1 MAKIQQSALAE
12 AINQFNDM
20 DIIAKEKVV
29 DQIYKKQPNLLASV
43 IVLNQMGNKLEHVEV
58 ILSILIVSYLALAS
72 SGVRI
77 KKVTEKLQQQ
87 ELAKLVR
94 HANSTKSLDSQKGF
108 EAMSQFVHDKSEEVL
123 MAFVLNTIQ
132 EAGLVDLPNE
142 SSKYLIMSGI
152 NIVNCIGAVK
162 AIK

>member
-20 DIIAKEKVV
+20 DIIAKEKVA
-29 DQIYKKQPNLLASV
+29 DEIYKKQPNLLASV

-58 ILSILIVSYLALAS
+58 ILNILMVSYLALTN

-77 KKVTEKLQQQ
+77 KKITEKLQQQ
-87 ELAKLVR
+87 ELAKLVL

-108 EAMSQFVHDKSEEVL
+108 EAMYQFVHDKSEEVL
-123 MAFVLNTIQ
+123 MAFVINTIQ
-132 EAGLVDLPNE
+132 EAGLADLPNE
-142 SSKYLIMSGI
+142 SSKYVIMSGI